1 MTETSVAALRD
12 TLLRRIDDREARIG
26 IIGQG
31 YVGLPLALA
40 FIEKGF
46 RVLGFDVDA
55 EKVAA
60 LNRGECYIRHVDA
73 LRMTYADY
81 AAIAKPKIGNFALS
95 PAELWH

>member
-55 EKVAA
+55 E
-60 LNRGECYIRHVDA
+60 
-73 LRMTYADY
+73 
-81 AAIAKPKIGNFALS
+81 
-95 PAELWH
+95 